1 MISQWQTFKH
11 AGYCVKEDEVPCG
24 YESRLPKCLPEHV
37 CRLIFSQLSLQM
49 PGSRHLSQHC
59 ELSSWEGFANLID
72 SELYLAFSLACV
84 HMLVC
89 GHVCVLFLW
98 HLYIIAH
105 AHEQMCEARGG
116 PQHSVCHSRL
126 PSCEAGSLPEPR
138 ARPVAGK
145 PKGVSNLYLPWC
157 WGWVGDSSI
166 TMPGFLH
173 EYNGFELKSSF
184 LYSKCSYP
192 LSPLQSFFP
201 FLFPSFSSLSPFPPP
216 LPLLLIFFIFIL
228 GREIGSSYVAK
239 AGSKLKILL
248 P

>member
-11 AGYCVKEDEVPCG
+11 AGYCVEEDEVPCG
-24 YESRLPKCLPEHV
+24 YESRLPKCLPERV

-116 PQHSVCHSRL
+116 PRHSVCHSRL

-173 EYNGFELKSSF
+173 EYNGFELKSLF
-184 LYSKCSYP
+184 LYSKCSYL

-228 GREIGSSYVAK
+228 GREIGSSYVAQ